1 MTMTLTQWN
10 RQAPS
15 KGGACIDEIKNQS
28 LGVEYHKEKS
38 IFRLWSPDL
47 DSAELLLYYGEDH
60 EESLIM
66 QKEGEIF
73 SISVPGDLQG
83 TQYLFRA
90 NGSTFTD
97 PYCVGASVNSRR
109 SVVIDLSETNPP
121 GFEKDSFS
129 YTPPSEAIIYEMHV
143 GDFSHSVS
151 SGCVHRGKFLALTEN
166 GTSLGGVRTG
176 LAHLKSLGITHIHL
190 MPVFDFETVD
200 ERSESA
206 GRDDNYNWGYDPEL
220 YNVPEGSYA
229 QFPEDPCSRIL
240 ELKKMIQHLHA
251 QGIGVIMD
259 VVYNHTFKTLD
270 SNLNL
275 SAPGRYYRR
284 ENGYFSNGSGVG
296 NELATEKPMPRKL
309 ILDSL
314 LYWQREYHIDGFR
327 FDLMALM
334 DHDIVDE
341 ILAELRKANPNV
353 IVYGEPWTGGNSALP
368 YPDRTVWGTQKN
380 RGFALYN
387 GTYRD
392 AIRGDND
399 GTLRGFIQGAT
410 ECKHAV
416 EMGIVGSIHYD
427 ATHIGGVA
435 EPAESLNYFSSHDNL
450 ILEDKLTFSLGN
462 RDHNEAMTRLAFGI
476 LLTSEGIPFF
486 HAGNEFRRS
495 KSGNSNSYCAPYS
508 INAIDWTL
516 ASENA
521 SLVQYVTDLIT
532 LRKEHEVFSLRSAEE
547 VRRRVRIID
556 TGNPNVIGVA
566 YQERQENCW
575 MLIFHSNAWTNT
587 SVEWKR
593 VFDALGSYHLKVQ
606 RIFEGRGSIHV
617 NITEISRSEN
627 LSVLLEPISTTI
639 YRMRKQD

>member
-1 MTMTLTQWN
+1 MTLTQWN

-47 DSAELLLYYGEDH
+47 DSAELLLYYGENH

-121 GFEKDSFS
+121 DFEKDSFS

-176 LAHLKSLGITHIHL
+176 LDHLKSLGITHIHL

-341 ILAELRKANPNV
+341 ILAKLRKANPNV

-516 ASENA
+516 ASENI